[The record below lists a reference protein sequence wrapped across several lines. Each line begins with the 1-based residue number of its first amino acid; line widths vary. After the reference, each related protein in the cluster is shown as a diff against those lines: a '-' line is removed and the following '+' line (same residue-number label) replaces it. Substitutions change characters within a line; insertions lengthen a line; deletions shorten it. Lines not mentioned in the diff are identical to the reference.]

1 MSEDESIQL
10 DFTDPE
16 DLRSPV
22 LPAGEYP
29 ATLIY
34 AEAVRKDYRDK
45 NDVVLPDVQQI
56 NIGYVLG
63 EHPDEPDAAGM
74 MLFEWP
80 MPILKGKSDKFLNHC
95 RLHNV
100 HPKEWTPS
108 AVLESQVIL
117 TVAYFVRKSG
127 DRQGEPGNAINKVR
141 LDDSAVE

>member
-1 MSEDESIQL
+1 
-10 DFTDPE
+10 
-16 DLRSPV
+16 
-22 LPAGEYP
+22 
-29 ATLIY
+29 
-34 AEAVRKDYRDK
+34 
-45 NDVVLPDVQQI
+45 
-56 NIGYVLG
+56 
-63 EHPDEPDAAGM
+63 
-74 MLFEWP
+74 